1 MMRSTRDLVSIT
13 SRCLGPV
20 WSAVMYGMFT
30 WDCCARVSSTRAAV
44 AASNSLRR
52 SHQIFEQHFKKKDRH
67 ERGRREDGN
76 IGEEELS

>member
-20 WSAVMYGMFT
+20 WSAVIYGMFT

-52 SHQIFEQHFKKKDRH
+52 SHQIFEQHLKKKTDMS
-67 ERGRREDGN
+67 GG
-76 IGEEELS
+76 GGKTATSGKKS